1 LIRQR
6 GPREKSLRHPPAES
20 NIEHHSNGEEEMPPL
35 KTTVFLISAFLMAA
49 IPAQAGDETIAVKGA
64 TILTVTKGTIENGV
78 ILISNGKITAV
89 GADVPIPEGAKVI
102 DASGQFVMPGI
113 IDAHTH
119 IALDWGDVN
128 EATSPS
134 TPQVR
139 MAEVLIPDSYSI
151 YRAVA
156 GGVTAAKIMH
166 GSANVIGGLNATVKL
181 KYRHS
186 VEEMLIP
193 GVRQQL
199 KMALGENPTRL
210 YGGKGRMPSTRMGV
224 FAILRQKLLDAQA
237 YKAGWDKY
245 NKDVSEGKQP
255 TPPKRDLEMDM
266 LVDLLAGKISIDC
279 HCYVASEIVTL
290 LKVADEFKLPLKCL
304 SHAFEAYK
312 VRDEIAKRGVSVLT
326 HTDWW
331 GYKMEAFD
339 AIPYAPAMLMHSGIN
354 TCIVS
359 DSADVIRRLNR
370 EAAKLVRYS
379 GVTDDEALA
388 MITINP
394 ARALE
399 IDGRCGSIEVGKDA
413 DLAIFNKHPL
423 DSLSKCVMTLIEGE
437 VIFDINEPKTALE
450 R

>member
-1 LIRQR
+1 MLPKKIT
-6 GPREKSLRHPPAES
+6 L
-20 NIEHHSNGEEEMPPL
+20 
-35 KTTVFLISAFLMAA
+35 FLISAFLMTAVTA
-49 IPAQAGDETIAVKGA
+49 RADDETIAVKGA
-64 TILTVTKGTIENGV
+64 TVLTVTKGTIENGV
-78 ILISNGKITAV
+78 ILISGGKITAV
-89 GADVPIPEGAKVI
+89 GTDVPIPEGAKVI
-102 DASGQFVMPGI
+102 DAAGKFVLPGI
-113 IDAHTH
+113 IDGHAH

-134 TPQVR
+134 TPHMQ
-139 MAEVLIPDSYSI
+139 MSEVIVPDAYNV

-181 KYRHS
+181 KYRRS
-186 VEEMLIP
+186 VDEMLIP

-210 YGGKGRMPSTRMGV
+210 YGSKGRMPSTRMGV
-224 FAILRQKLLDAQA
+224 FAILRQKLLDAQN

-245 NKDVSEGKQP
+245 NKDVADGKQP

-266 LVDLLAGKISIDC
+266 LVDLLEGKISIDC

-290 LKVADEFKLPLKCL
+290 LKIADEFKLPLKCL

-312 VRDEIAKRGVSVLT
+312 VRDEIAARGVSVLT

-339 AIPYAPAMLMHSGIN
+339 AIPYAPAMLMNSGVN

-359 DSADVIRRLNR
+359 DSGDVIRRLNR
-370 EAAKLVRYS
+370 EAAKVVRYS
-379 GVTDDEALA
+379 GVSDDEALA
-388 MITINP
+388 MITINA

-399 IDGRCGSIEVGKDA
+399 IDDRCGSIEVGKDA
-413 DLAIFNKHPL
+413 DLAIFDKHPL
-423 DSLSKCVMTLIEGE
+423 DSLSKCVLTLIEGQ
-437 VIFDINEPKTALE
+437 VIFDINEPKTALQQ
-450 R
+450 